1 MGFRIRKSIKVAPG
15 VRLNFGKK
23 GISTSIGK
31 RGAGITIG
39 PTGTTAHVGIPGTG
53 ISYVKKVGTTKKS
66 VEEKSQSTG
75 ENKKPKRNYS
85 CLGSF
90 LAFSGIVIVM
100 AIHSTCEWTALT
112 LSILVICVLYISFA
126 IITYLGNI
134 LKKNITTDTNHPKDV
149 PQTKEP
155 TTTPI
160 NPKDVSQTKESTI
173 TPINPKD
180 VSQTMESNATPINP
194 KEPFTRYK
202 YPSLNLL
209 KKYEENYTC
218 INEEEQRTN
227 KNRIIEVL
235 GNLGIQIKTI
245 HASVGPAITLYEMQL
260 ADGMLLSK
268 VKEFEDD
275 IALSLSAFGT
285 RVIAPLPGKETFGIE
300 IPNSYPDVVSIESV
314 LNSSQFKDTRME
326 LPLAIGKNIDR
337 EVFMIDLSMA
347 SHLLIAGSTV
357 QNDSLGLDAIIF
369 SLLYKKHPNELK
381 LVLIDLGKVELN
393 AYSRIANKFMAAI
406 PDDETIVTNTKKAM
420 LTLNSICQVVNDRN
434 KLFEK
439 AGACNIKEYNQMYIN
454 RRLRLVDGHEYL
466 PYIVVVINEFSD
478 LIMTY
483 GKEAEDLIVN
493 IAKKAS
499 AVGIHMVI
507 TTHHPTKSI
516 VTDAIKDNIPGRIA
530 FRMNLGSDSQIILGH
545 PDANRLVGQGDMFC
559 IKNKELVRVQC
570 AFVDTAEIERVTE
583 YISLQPGPIEP
594 WELPEPPIEKDDRL
608 SNATMDENSF
618 DPFFEKAAYAIVISQ
633 NGSTALIQRRFA
645 IGYNR
650 ASRLMDQLEATGI
663 VGEAQGSKPRE
674 VLVQNMG
681 ELRLKLA
688 KLGRLSY
695 TSIDNNGSDPF
706 FEEAAY
712 AIVIS
717 QNGSTT
723 LLQRRF
729 AISYKRAFRLME
741 QLETAGIVGEA
752 QGSKPREVYV
762 QSIGDLR
769 LRLAKFVK
777 HSHSTIRQTTPA
789 NGLLSDK
796 ERTSG
801 SQRIEADLQK
811 NGFGNKSHGKE
822 ALPAS
827 NPLDA
832 LESLIGLASVKEEVV
847 SLVNF
852 IKLNKKRAEQGLP
865 VTQIAYHCVFTGNP
879 GTGKTT
885 VARLLA
891 GIFKELGVL
900 QKGQLIETDRSGLV
914 AEYIGQTA
922 VKTNKIID
930 SALDGVLFIDE
941 AYTLAQGGSQD
952 YGHEAIATLLKRM
965 EDDRDRLIVILAGY
979 GSEMKTFIES
989 NPGLRSRFN
998 RYINFPDYTPNE
1010 LLEIFQS
1017 YLDKQQYV
1025 LSESAL
1031 TQTANFLTKEVG
1043 KSKNDFGNAR
1053 FVRNLFEKAIT
1064 QQANR
1069 LANIESCDKDML
1081 KRIEEEDII
1090 KSIQRI

>member
-134 LKKNITTDTNHPKDV
+134 LKKNITTDTNHTKDV

-180 VSQTMESNATPINP
+180 VSQTMESTATPINP

-202 YPSLNLL
+202 YPTINLL
-209 KKYEENYTC
+209 KKYEDNGSH
-218 INEEEQRTN
+218 IDEEKKAN
-227 KNRIIEVL
+227 MNRIIKIL
-235 GNLGIQIKTI
+235 GNFGIQIKTI
-245 HASVGPAITLYEMQL
+245 RVSVGPAITLYEMQL
-260 ADGMLLSK
+260 TDSMLLSK

-275 IALSLSAFGT
+275 IAISLSAFGT
-285 RVIAPLPGKETFGIE
+285 RVITPIPGKETFGIE
-300 IPNSYPDVVSIESV
+300 IPNSHPDVVGIESV
-314 LNSSQFKDTRME
+314 LNSPQFKETQME
-326 LPLAIGKNIDR
+326 LPLALGETFGR
-337 EVFMIDLSMA
+337 EVFMVDLSKA
-347 SHLLIAGSTV
+347 PHLLIAGSV
-357 QNDSLGLDAIIF
+357 GQNGSLGLDVIIF

-381 LVLIDLGKVELN
+381 FVLIDLNKVELN
-393 AYSRIANKFMAAI
+393 LYSRIANKFMAAV
-406 PDDETIVTNTKKAM
+406 PDEEPIVTNVKKAM
-420 LTLNSICQVVNDRN
+420 LTLNSLSQVMNDRY
-434 KLFEK
+434 KLFVK
-439 AGACNIKEYNQMYIN
+439 AGVCNIKEYNKMYVN
-454 RRLRLVDGHEYL
+454 HKLRLVDGHEFL
-466 PYIVVVINEFSD
+466 PYIVVIINEFSD
-478 LIMTY
+478 LIFTY
-483 GKEAEDLIVN
+483 GKEAEDLIAS

-507 TTHHPTKSI
+507 TTHHPTESI

-530 FRMNLGSDSQIILGH
+530 YRMNLESDSQIILGH

-559 IKNKELVRVQC
+559 VKNNELVRVQC
-570 AFVDTAEIERVTE
+570 AFVDSAEIERVNE

-594 WELPEPPIEKDDRL
+594 LELPEPPIEKDDRL
-608 SNATMDENSF
+608 SNATMDENCF

-663 VGEAQGSKPRE
+663 VGDAQGSKPRE

-762 QSIGDLR
+762 QSIGELR

-801 SQRIEADLQK
+801 S
-811 NGFGNKSHGKE
+811 
-822 ALPAS
+822 
-827 NPLDA
+827 
-832 LESLIGLASVKEEVV
+832 
-847 SLVNF
+847 
-852 IKLNKKRAEQGLP
+852 
-865 VTQIAYHCVFTGNP
+865 
-879 GTGKTT
+879 
-885 VARLLA
+885 
-891 GIFKELGVL
+891 
-900 QKGQLIETDRSGLV
+900 
-914 AEYIGQTA
+914 
-922 VKTNKIID
+922 
-930 SALDGVLFIDE
+930 
-941 AYTLAQGGSQD
+941 
-952 YGHEAIATLLKRM
+952 
-965 EDDRDRLIVILAGY
+965 
-979 GSEMKTFIES
+979 
-989 NPGLRSRFN
+989 
-998 RYINFPDYTPNE
+998 
-1010 LLEIFQS
+1010 
-1017 YLDKQQYV
+1017 
-1025 LSESAL
+1025 
-1031 TQTANFLTKEVG
+1031 
-1043 KSKNDFGNAR
+1043 
-1053 FVRNLFEKAIT
+1053 
-1064 QQANR
+1064 
-1069 LANIESCDKDML
+1069 
-1081 KRIEEEDII
+1081 
-1090 KSIQRI
+1090 

>member
-1 MGFRIRKSIKVAPG
+1 MGLRIRKSIKIAPG

-66 VEEKSQSTG
+66 AKEKLQSTG
-75 ENKKPKRNYS
+75 ENEKPKRNYS
-85 CLGSF
+85 CLGIF
-90 LAFSGIVIVM
+90 LAISGIVIVM
-100 AIHSTCEWTALT
+100 AILSTCELSALT
-112 LSILVICVLYISFA
+112 LSILVICVLYILFA
-126 IITYLGNI
+126 SITYFSNT
-134 LKKNITTDTNHPKDV
+134 LKKNISTDTNH
-149 PQTKEP
+149 TKNVSQPMEF
-155 TTTPI
+155 TTPPI
-160 NPKDVSQTKESTI
+160 NPKDVSQKMESTI
-173 TPINPKD
+173 
-180 VSQTMESNATPINP
+180 TPINP

-202 YPSLNLL
+202 YPSFDLL
-209 KKYEENYTC
+209 KEYEVNINH
-218 INEEEQRTN
+218 INEEEQRTS

-235 GNLGIQIKTI
+235 GNFGIQIKTI
-245 HASVGPAITLYEMQL
+245 HASVGPAITLYEIQL

-300 IPNSYPDVVSIESV
+300 IPNSYPDVVSIKSV

-326 LPLAIGKNIDR
+326 LPLAIGKNIDG

-347 SHLLIAGSTV
+347 PHLLIAGSTV

-393 AYSRIANKFMAAI
+393 VYSRIANKFMAAI
-406 PDDETIVTNTKKAM
+406 SDDEAIVTNTKKAM

-439 AGACNIKEYNQMYIN
+439 AGAYNIKEYNQMYIN

-493 IAKKAS
+493 IAKKACT
-499 AVGIHMVI
+499 VGIHMVI
-507 TTHHPTKSI
+507 TTRRPSKSI

-559 IKNKELVRVQC
+559 INNNELVRVQC
-570 AFVDTAEIERVTE
+570 AFVNTAEIEIVNE
-583 YISLQPGPIEP
+583 YISQQPGPIEP
-594 WELPEPPIEKDDRL
+594 WELPEPSIERGDSL
-608 SNATMDENSF
+608 SNATMDENSL
-618 DPFFEKAAYAIVISQ
+618 DPLFEEAAYFIVNSQ
-633 NGSTALIQRRFA
+633 QGSTCMIQRRFC

-650 ASRLMDQLEATGI
+650 AGRLMDQLEKEGI
-663 VGEAQGSKPRE
+663 VGAAQGIKPRE
-674 VLVQNMG
+674 VHVKSID
-681 ELRLKLA
+681 ELNLKLA
-688 KLGRLSY
+688 KL
-695 TSIDNNGSDPF
+695 
-706 FEEAAY
+706 
-712 AIVIS
+712 
-717 QNGSTT
+717 
-723 LLQRRF
+723 
-729 AISYKRAFRLME
+729 
-741 QLETAGIVGEA
+741 
-752 QGSKPREVYV
+752 
-762 QSIGDLR
+762 
-769 LRLAKFVK
+769 AKYP
-777 HSHSTIRQTTPA
+777 HSTIHQTAPI
-789 NGLLSDK
+789 NELLSAQT
-796 ERTSG
+796 RTSEN
-801 SQRIEADLQK
+801 QIIEEDLQK
-811 NGFGNKSHGKE
+811 KGFCEKSQGKE
-822 ALPAS
+822 AVEVLNS
-827 NPLDA
+827 MDA
-832 LESLIGLASVKEEVV
+832 LNSLIGLASVKEEL
-847 SLVNF
+847 SSMVNF
-852 IKLNKKRAEQGLP
+852 IKLNRKRTEQGLP

-900 QKGQLIETDRSGLV
+900 KKGQLVETDRSGLV

-930 SALDGVLFIDE
+930 TALDGVLFIDE

-965 EDDRDRLIVILAGY
+965 EDNRDRLIVVLAGY

-1043 KSKNDFGNAR
+1043 KGKNDFGNAR

>member
-1 MGFRIRKSIKVAPG
+1 MGLRIRKSIKIAPG

-66 VEEKSQSTG
+66 AKEKLQSTG
-75 ENKKPKRNYS
+75 ENEKPKRNYS

-90 LAFSGIVIVM
+90 LAISGIVIVM
-100 AIHSTCEWTALT
+100 AILSTCELSALT
-112 LSILVICVLYISFA
+112 LSILVICVLYILFA
-126 IITYLGNI
+126 SITYFSNT
-134 LKKNITTDTNHPKDV
+134 LKKNISTDTNH
-149 PQTKEP
+149 TKNVSQPMEF
-155 TTTPI
+155 TTPPI
-160 NPKDVSQTKESTI
+160 NPKDVSQKMESTI
-173 TPINPKD
+173 
-180 VSQTMESNATPINP
+180 TPINP

-202 YPSLNLL
+202 YPSFDLL
-209 KKYEENYTC
+209 KEYEVNINH
-218 INEEEQRTN
+218 INEEEQRTS

-235 GNLGIQIKTI
+235 GNFGIQIKTI
-245 HASVGPAITLYEMQL
+245 HASVGPAITLYEIQL

-300 IPNSYPDVVSIESV
+300 IPNSYPDVVSIKSV

-326 LPLAIGKNIDR
+326 LPLAIGKNIDG

-347 SHLLIAGSTV
+347 PHLLIAGSTV

-393 AYSRIANKFMAAI
+393 VYSRIANKFMAAI
-406 PDDETIVTNTKKAM
+406 SDDEAIVTNTKKAM

-439 AGACNIKEYNQMYIN
+439 AGAYNIKEYNQMYIN

-493 IAKKAS
+493 IAKKACT
-499 AVGIHMVI
+499 VGIHMVI
-507 TTHHPTKSI
+507 TTRRPSKSI

-559 IKNKELVRVQC
+559 INNNELVRVQC
-570 AFVDTAEIERVTE
+570 AFVNTAEIEIVNE
-583 YISLQPGPIEP
+583 YISQQPGPIEP
-594 WELPEPPIEKDDRL
+594 WELPEPSIERGDSL
-608 SNATMDENSF
+608 SNATMDENSL
-618 DPFFEKAAYAIVISQ
+618 DPLFEEAAYFIVNSQ
-633 NGSTALIQRRFA
+633 QGSTCMIQRRFC

-650 ASRLMDQLEATGI
+650 AGRLMDQLEKEGI
-663 VGEAQGSKPRE
+663 VGAAQGIKPRE
-674 VLVQNMG
+674 VHVKSID
-681 ELRLKLA
+681 ELNLKLA
-688 KLGRLSY
+688 KL
-695 TSIDNNGSDPF
+695 
-706 FEEAAY
+706 
-712 AIVIS
+712 
-717 QNGSTT
+717 
-723 LLQRRF
+723 
-729 AISYKRAFRLME
+729 
-741 QLETAGIVGEA
+741 
-752 QGSKPREVYV
+752 
-762 QSIGDLR
+762 
-769 LRLAKFVK
+769 AKYP
-777 HSHSTIRQTTPA
+777 HSTIHQTAPI
-789 NGLLSDK
+789 NELLSAQT
-796 ERTSG
+796 RTSEN
-801 SQRIEADLQK
+801 QIIEEDLQK
-811 NGFGNKSHGKE
+811 KGFCEKSQGKE
-822 ALPAS
+822 AVEVLNS
-827 NPLDA
+827 MDA
-832 LESLIGLASVKEEVV
+832 LNSLIGLASVKEEL
-847 SLVNF
+847 SSMVNF
-852 IKLNKKRAEQGLP
+852 IKLNRKRTEQGLP

-900 QKGQLIETDRSGLV
+900 KKGQLVETDRSGLV

-930 SALDGVLFIDE
+930 TALDGVLFIDE

-952 YGHEAIATLLKRM
+952 YRHEAIATLLKRM
-965 EDDRDRLIVILAGY
+965 EDNRDRLIVVLAGY

-1043 KSKNDFGNAR
+1043 KGKNDFGNAR

>member
-1 MGFRIRKSIKVAPG
+1 MGLRIRKSIKIAPG

-66 VEEKSQSTG
+66 AMEKLQSTG
-75 ENKKPKRNYS
+75 ENEKPKRNYS

-90 LAFSGIVIVM
+90 LAISGIVIVM
-100 AIHSTCEWTALT
+100 AIHSTCEWSALT
-112 LSILVICVLYISFA
+112 LSILIICMLYIFFA
-126 IITYLGNI
+126 IITYFCNI
-134 LKKNITTDTNHPKDV
+134 LKKNITTDTNHTKNV
-149 PQTKEP
+149 SQTMEF
-155 TTTPI
+155 TTSPI
-160 NPKDVSQTKESTI
+160 NPKDVSQKMESTI
-173 TPINPKD
+173 
-180 VSQTMESNATPINP
+180 TPINP

-202 YPSLNLL
+202 YPSFDLL
-209 KKYEENYTC
+209 KEYEVNINH
-218 INEEEQRTN
+218 INEEEQRTS

-235 GNLGIQIKTI
+235 GNFGIQIKTI
-245 HASVGPAITLYEMQL
+245 HASVGPAITLYEIQL

-300 IPNSYPDVVSIESV
+300 IPNSYPDVVSIKSV

-326 LPLAIGKNIDR
+326 LPLAIGKNIDG
-337 EVFMIDLSMA
+337 EVFMLDLSMA
-347 SHLLIAGSTV
+347 PHLLIAGSTV

-393 AYSRIANKFMAAI
+393 VYSRIANKFMAAI
-406 PDDETIVTNTKKAM
+406 SDDEAIVTNTKKAM

-439 AGACNIKEYNQMYIN
+439 AGAYNIKEYNQMYIN

-493 IAKKAS
+493 IAKKACT
-499 AVGIHMVI
+499 VGIHMVI
-507 TTHHPTKSI
+507 TTRRPSKSI

-559 IKNKELVRVQC
+559 INNNELVRVQC
-570 AFVDTAEIERVTE
+570 AFVNTAEIEIVNE
-583 YISLQPGPIEP
+583 YISQQPGPIEP
-594 WELPEPPIEKDDRL
+594 WELPEPSIERGDSL
-608 SNATMDENSF
+608 SNATMDENSL
-618 DPFFEKAAYAIVISQ
+618 DPLFEEAAYFIVNSQ
-633 NGSTALIQRRFA
+633 QGSTCMIQRRFC

-650 ASRLMDQLEATGI
+650 AGRLMDQLEKEGI
-663 VGEAQGSKPRE
+663 VGAAQGIKPRE
-674 VLVQNMG
+674 VHVKSID
-681 ELRLKLA
+681 ELNLKLA
-688 KLGRLSY
+688 KL
-695 TSIDNNGSDPF
+695 
-706 FEEAAY
+706 
-712 AIVIS
+712 
-717 QNGSTT
+717 
-723 LLQRRF
+723 
-729 AISYKRAFRLME
+729 
-741 QLETAGIVGEA
+741 
-752 QGSKPREVYV
+752 
-762 QSIGDLR
+762 
-769 LRLAKFVK
+769 AKYP
-777 HSHSTIRQTTPA
+777 HSTIHQTAPI
-789 NGLLSDK
+789 NELLSAQT
-796 ERTSG
+796 RTSEN
-801 SQRIEADLQK
+801 QIIEEDLQK
-811 NGFGNKSHGKE
+811 KGFCEKSQGKE
-822 ALPAS
+822 AVEVLNS
-827 NPLDA
+827 MDA
-832 LESLIGLASVKEEVV
+832 LNSLIGLASVKEEL
-847 SLVNF
+847 SSMVNF
-852 IKLNKKRAEQGLP
+852 IKLNRKRTEQGLP

-900 QKGQLIETDRSGLV
+900 KKGQLVETDRSGLV

-930 SALDGVLFIDE
+930 TALDGVLFIDE

-965 EDDRDRLIVILAGY
+965 EDNRDRLIVVLAGY

-1043 KSKNDFGNAR
+1043 KGKNDFGNAR

>member
-1 MGFRIRKSIKVAPG
+1 MGLRIRKSIKIAPG

-66 VEEKSQSTG
+66 AKEKLQSTG
-75 ENKKPKRNYS
+75 ENEKPKRNYS

-90 LAFSGIVIVM
+90 LAISGIVIVM
-100 AIHSTCEWTALT
+100 AILSTCEWSALT
-112 LSILVICVLYISFA
+112 LSILVICVLYILFA
-126 IITYLGNI
+126 SITYISNT
-134 LKKNITTDTNHPKDV
+134 LKKNISTDTNH
-149 PQTKEP
+149 TKNVSQPMEF
-155 TTTPI
+155 TTPPI
-160 NPKDVSQTKESTI
+160 NPKDVSQKMESTI
-173 TPINPKD
+173 
-180 VSQTMESNATPINP
+180 TPINP

-202 YPSLNLL
+202 YPSFDLL
-209 KKYEENYTC
+209 KEYEVNINH
-218 INEEEQRTN
+218 INEEEQRTS

-235 GNLGIQIKTI
+235 GNFGIQIKTI
-245 HASVGPAITLYEMQL
+245 HASVGPAITLYEIQL
-260 ADGMLLSK
+260 ADGMLLSR

-326 LPLAIGKNIDR
+326 LPLAIGKNIDG

-347 SHLLIAGSTV
+347 PHLLIAGSTV

-393 AYSRIANKFMAAI
+393 VYSRIANKFMAAI
-406 PDDETIVTNTKKAM
+406 PDDEAIVTNTKKAM

-434 KLFEK
+434 KLFEI
-439 AGACNIKEYNQMYIN
+439 AGAYNIKEYNQMYIN

-493 IAKKAS
+493 IAKKACT
-499 AVGIHMVI
+499 VGIHMVI
-507 TTHHPTKSI
+507 TTRRPSKSI

-559 IKNKELVRVQC
+559 INNNELVRVQC
-570 AFVDTAEIERVTE
+570 AFVNTAEIEIVNE
-583 YISLQPGPIEP
+583 YISQQPGPIEP
-594 WELPEPPIEKDDRL
+594 WELPEPSIERGDSL
-608 SNATMDENSF
+608 SNATMDENSL
-618 DPFFEKAAYAIVISQ
+618 DPLFEEAAYFIVNSQ
-633 NGSTALIQRRFA
+633 QGSTCMIQRRFC

-650 ASRLMDQLEATGI
+650 AGRLMDQLEKEGI
-663 VGEAQGSKPRE
+663 VGAAQGIKPRE
-674 VLVQNMG
+674 VHVKSID
-681 ELRLKLA
+681 ELNLKLA
-688 KLGRLSY
+688 KL
-695 TSIDNNGSDPF
+695 
-706 FEEAAY
+706 
-712 AIVIS
+712 
-717 QNGSTT
+717 
-723 LLQRRF
+723 
-729 AISYKRAFRLME
+729 
-741 QLETAGIVGEA
+741 
-752 QGSKPREVYV
+752 
-762 QSIGDLR
+762 
-769 LRLAKFVK
+769 AKYP
-777 HSHSTIRQTTPA
+777 HSTIHQTAPI
-789 NGLLSDK
+789 NELLSAQT
-796 ERTSG
+796 RTSEN
-801 SQRIEADLQK
+801 QIIEEDLQK
-811 NGFGNKSHGKE
+811 KGFCEKSQGKE
-822 ALPAS
+822 AVEVLNS
-827 NPLDA
+827 MDA
-832 LESLIGLASVKEEVV
+832 LNSLIGLASVKEEL
-847 SLVNF
+847 SSMVNF
-852 IKLNKKRAEQGLP
+852 IKLNRKRTEQGLP

-900 QKGQLIETDRSGLV
+900 KKGQLVETDRSGLV

-930 SALDGVLFIDE
+930 TALDGVLFIDE

-965 EDDRDRLIVILAGY
+965 EDNRDRLIVVLAGY

-998 RYINFPDYTPNE
+998 RYINFPDYTPKE

-1043 KSKNDFGNAR
+1043 KGKNDFGNAR

>member
-1 MGFRIRKSIKVAPG
+1 MGLRIRKSIKIAPG

-66 VEEKSQSTG
+66 AMEKLQSTG
-75 ENKKPKRNYS
+75 ENEKPKRNYS

-90 LAFSGIVIVM
+90 LAISGIVIVM
-100 AIHSTCEWTALT
+100 AIHSTCEWSALT
-112 LSILVICVLYISFA
+112 LSILIICMLYIFFA
-126 IITYLGNI
+126 IITYFCNI
-134 LKKNITTDTNHPKDV
+134 LKKNITTDTNHTKNV
-149 PQTKEP
+149 SQTMEF
-155 TTTPI
+155 TTSPI
-160 NPKDVSQTKESTI
+160 NPKDVSQKMESTI
-173 TPINPKD
+173 
-180 VSQTMESNATPINP
+180 TPINP

-202 YPSLNLL
+202 YPSFDLL
-209 KKYEENYTC
+209 KEYEVNINH
-218 INEEEQRTN
+218 INEEEQRTS

-235 GNLGIQIKTI
+235 GNFGIQIKTI
-245 HASVGPAITLYEMQL
+245 HASVGPAITLYEIQL

-300 IPNSYPDVVSIESV
+300 IPNSYPDVVSIKSV

-326 LPLAIGKNIDR
+326 LPLAIGKNIDG

-347 SHLLIAGSTV
+347 PHLLIAGSTV

-393 AYSRIANKFMAAI
+393 VYSRIANKFMAAI
-406 PDDETIVTNTKKAM
+406 SDDEAIVTNTKKAM

-439 AGACNIKEYNQMYIN
+439 AGAYNIKEYNQMYIN

-493 IAKKAS
+493 IAKKACT
-499 AVGIHMVI
+499 VGIHMVI
-507 TTHHPTKSI
+507 TTRRPSKSI

-559 IKNKELVRVQC
+559 INNNELVRVQC
-570 AFVDTAEIERVTE
+570 AFVNTAEIEIVNE
-583 YISLQPGPIEP
+583 YISQQPGPIEP
-594 WELPEPPIEKDDRL
+594 WELPEPSIERGDSL
-608 SNATMDENSF
+608 SNATMDENSL
-618 DPFFEKAAYAIVISQ
+618 DPLFEEAAYFIVNSQ
-633 NGSTALIQRRFA
+633 QGSTCMIQRRFC

-650 ASRLMDQLEATGI
+650 VGRLMDQLEKEGI
-663 VGEAQGSKPRE
+663 VGAAQGIKPRE
-674 VLVQNMG
+674 VHVKSID
-681 ELRLKLA
+681 ELNLKLA
-688 KLGRLSY
+688 KL
-695 TSIDNNGSDPF
+695 
-706 FEEAAY
+706 
-712 AIVIS
+712 
-717 QNGSTT
+717 
-723 LLQRRF
+723 
-729 AISYKRAFRLME
+729 
-741 QLETAGIVGEA
+741 
-752 QGSKPREVYV
+752 
-762 QSIGDLR
+762 
-769 LRLAKFVK
+769 AKYP
-777 HSHSTIRQTTPA
+777 HSTIHQTAPI
-789 NGLLSDK
+789 NELLSAQT
-796 ERTSG
+796 RTSEN
-801 SQRIEADLQK
+801 QIIEEDLQK
-811 NGFGNKSHGKE
+811 KGFCEKSQGKE
-822 ALPAS
+822 AVEVLNS
-827 NPLDA
+827 MDA
-832 LESLIGLASVKEEVV
+832 LNSLIGLASVKEEL
-847 SLVNF
+847 SSMVNF
-852 IKLNKKRAEQGLP
+852 IKLNRKRTEQGLP

-900 QKGQLIETDRSGLV
+900 KKGQLVETDRSGLV

-930 SALDGVLFIDE
+930 TALDGVLFIDE

-965 EDDRDRLIVILAGY
+965 EDNRDRLIVVLAGY
-979 GSEMKTFIES
+979 GSEMKTFIDS

-1043 KSKNDFGNAR
+1043 KGKNDFGNAR

>member
-1 MGFRIRKSIKVAPG
+1 M
-15 VRLNFGKK
+15 NFGKK

-66 VEEKSQSTG
+66 AMEKLQSTG
-75 ENKKPKRNYS
+75 ENEKPKRNYS

-90 LAFSGIVIVM
+90 LAISGIVIVM
-100 AIHSTCEWTALT
+100 AIHSTCEWSALT
-112 LSILVICVLYISFA
+112 LSILIICMLYIFFA
-126 IITYLGNI
+126 IITYFCNI
-134 LKKNITTDTNHPKDV
+134 LKKNITTDTNH
-149 PQTKEP
+149 TK
-155 TTTPI
+155 
-160 NPKDVSQTKESTI
+160 N
-173 TPINPKD
+173 
-180 VSQTMESNATPINP
+180 VSQTMESTITPINP

-202 YPSLNLL
+202 YPSFNLL
-209 KKYEENYTC
+209 KEYEVNINH
-218 INEEEQRTN
+218 INEEEQRTH
-227 KNRIIEVL
+227 KLHIIKVL
-235 GNLGIQIKTI
+235 GNFGIQIKTI
-245 HASVGPAITLYEMQL
+245 HASVGPAITLYEIQL

-275 IALSLSAFGT
+275 IAISLSAFGT

-326 LPLAIGKNIDR
+326 LPLAIGKNIDG
-337 EVFMIDLSMA
+337 EVFMIDLSQA
-347 SHLLIAGSTV
+347 PHLLITGSTL
-357 QNDSLGLDAIIF
+357 QNDSLGLDTIIF

-393 AYSRIANKFMAAI
+393 VYSRIANKFMAAI
-406 PDDETIVTNTKKAM
+406 PDDEAIVTNTKKAM
-420 LTLNSICQVVNDRN
+420 LTLNSICQVVKDRN

-439 AGACNIKEYNQMYIN
+439 AGAYNIKEYNQMYIN

-483 GKEAEDLIVN
+483 GKEAEDLIVD
-493 IAKKAS
+493 IAKKACT
-499 AVGIHMVI
+499 VGIHMVI
-507 TTHHPTKSI
+507 TTRRPSKSI

-559 IKNKELVRVQC
+559 INNNELVRVQC
-570 AFVDTAEIERVTE
+570 AFVNTAEIEIVNE
-583 YISLQPGPIEP
+583 YISQQPGPIEP
-594 WELPEPPIEKDDRL
+594 WELPEPSTEKDDRL
-608 SNATMDENSF
+608 SNATMDENCL
-618 DPFFEKAAYAIVISQ
+618 DP
-633 NGSTALIQRRFA
+633 L
-645 IGYNR
+645 
-650 ASRLMDQLEATGI
+650 
-663 VGEAQGSKPRE
+663 
-674 VLVQNMG
+674 
-681 ELRLKLA
+681 
-688 KLGRLSY
+688 
-695 TSIDNNGSDPF
+695 

-712 AIVIS
+712 AIVNS
-717 QNGSTT
+717 QQGSTSII
-723 LLQRRF
+723 QRRF
-729 AISYKRAFRLME
+729 SIGYNRAGRLMDK
-741 QLETAGIVGEA
+741 LEAAGIVGEA

-762 QSIGDLR
+762 QSMGELR

-777 HSHSTIRQTTPA
+777 HSHSTIRQTTHA

-796 ERTSG
+796 ERTSE
-801 SQRIEADLQK
+801 SQRIEANLQK
-811 NGFGNKSHGKE
+811 NDFGNKSHGKE

-832 LESLIGLASVKEEVV
+832 LASLIGLASVKEEL
-847 SLVNF
+847 SSMVNF
-852 IKLNKKRAEQGLP
+852 IKLNKKRTEQGLP

-891 GIFKELGVL
+891 GVFKDLGVL
-900 QKGQLIETDRSGLV
+900 KKGQLIETDRSGLV

-965 EDDRDRLIVILAGY
+965 EDNRDRLIVILAGY
-979 GSEMKTFIES
+979 GPEMKTFIES

-1010 LLEIFQS
+1010 LLEIFLK
-1017 YLDKQQYV
+1017 YLSKQQYV

-1043 KSKNDFGNAR
+1043 KGKNDFGNAR

-1090 KSIQRI
+1090 KSIKRI

>member
-1 MGFRIRKSIKVAPG
+1 MGLRIRKSIKIAPG

-66 VEEKSQSTG
+66 AKEKLQSTG
-75 ENKKPKRNYS
+75 ENEKPKRNYS

-90 LAFSGIVIVM
+90 LAISGIVIVM
-100 AIHSTCEWTALT
+100 AILSTCELSALT
-112 LSILVICVLYISFA
+112 LSILVICVLYILFA
-126 IITYLGNI
+126 SITYFSNT
-134 LKKNITTDTNHPKDV
+134 LKKNISTDTNH
-149 PQTKEP
+149 TKNVSQPMEF
-155 TTTPI
+155 TTPPI
-160 NPKDVSQTKESTI
+160 NPKDVSQKMESTI
-173 TPINPKD
+173 
-180 VSQTMESNATPINP
+180 TPINP

-202 YPSLNLL
+202 YPSFDLL
-209 KKYEENYTC
+209 KEYEVNINH
-218 INEEEQRTN
+218 INEEEQRTS

-235 GNLGIQIKTI
+235 GNFGIQIKTI
-245 HASVGPAITLYEMQL
+245 HASVGPAITLYEIQL

-300 IPNSYPDVVSIESV
+300 IPNSYPDVVSIKSV

-326 LPLAIGKNIDR
+326 LPLTIGKNIDG

-347 SHLLIAGSTV
+347 PHLLIAGSTV

-393 AYSRIANKFMAAI
+393 VYSRIANKFMAAI
-406 PDDETIVTNTKKAM
+406 SDDEAIVTNTKKAM

-439 AGACNIKEYNQMYIN
+439 AGAYNIKEYNQMYIN

-493 IAKKAS
+493 IAKKACT
-499 AVGIHMVI
+499 VGIHMVI
-507 TTHHPTKSI
+507 TTRRPSKSI

-559 IKNKELVRVQC
+559 INNNELVRVQC
-570 AFVDTAEIERVTE
+570 AFVNTAEIEIVNE
-583 YISLQPGPIEP
+583 YISQQPGPIEP
-594 WELPEPPIEKDDRL
+594 WELPEPSIERGDSL
-608 SNATMDENSF
+608 SNATMDENSL
-618 DPFFEKAAYAIVISQ
+618 DPLFEEAAYFIVNSQ
-633 NGSTALIQRRFA
+633 QGSTCMIQRRFC

-650 ASRLMDQLEATGI
+650 AGRLMDQLEKEGI
-663 VGEAQGSKPRE
+663 VGAAQGIKPRE
-674 VLVQNMG
+674 VHIKSID
-681 ELRLKLA
+681 ELNLKLA
-688 KLGRLSY
+688 K
-695 TSIDNNGSDPF
+695 
-706 FEEAAY
+706 
-712 AIVIS
+712 
-717 QNGSTT
+717 
-723 LLQRRF
+723 F
-729 AISYKRAFRLME
+729 AKY
-741 QLETAGIVGEA
+741 
-752 QGSKPREVYV
+752 P
-762 QSIGDLR
+762 
-769 LRLAKFVK
+769 
-777 HSHSTIRQTTPA
+777 HSTIHQTAPI
-789 NGLLSDK
+789 NELLSAQT
-796 ERTSG
+796 RTSEN
-801 SQRIEADLQK
+801 QIIEEDLQK
-811 NGFGNKSHGKE
+811 KGFCEKSQGKE
-822 ALPAS
+822 AVEVLNS
-827 NPLDA
+827 MDA
-832 LESLIGLASVKEEVV
+832 LNSLIGLASVKEEL
-847 SLVNF
+847 SSMVNF
-852 IKLNKKRAEQGLP
+852 IKLNRKRTEQGLP

-900 QKGQLIETDRSGLV
+900 KKGQLVETDRSGLV

-930 SALDGVLFIDE
+930 TALDGVLFIDE

-965 EDDRDRLIVILAGY
+965 EDNRDRLIVVLAGY

-1043 KSKNDFGNAR
+1043 KGKNDFGNAR

>member
-1 MGFRIRKSIKVAPG
+1 MGLRIRKSIKIAPG

-66 VEEKSQSTG
+66 AMEKLQSTG
-75 ENKKPKRNYS
+75 ENEKPKRNYS

-90 LAFSGIVIVM
+90 LAISGIVIVM
-100 AIHSTCEWTALT
+100 AIHSTCEWSALT
-112 LSILVICVLYISFA
+112 LSILIICMLYIFFA
-126 IITYLGNI
+126 IITYFCNI
-134 LKKNITTDTNHPKDV
+134 LKKNITTDTNHTKNV
-149 PQTKEP
+149 SQTMEF
-155 TTTPI
+155 TTPPI
-160 NPKDVSQTKESTI
+160 NPKDVSQKMESTI
-173 TPINPKD
+173 
-180 VSQTMESNATPINP
+180 TPINP

-202 YPSLNLL
+202 YPSFDLL
-209 KKYEENYTC
+209 KEYEVN
-218 INEEEQRTN
+218 INHVNEEEQRTS

-235 GNLGIQIKTI
+235 GNFGIQIKTI
-245 HASVGPAITLYEMQL
+245 HASVGPAITLYEIQL

-314 LNSSQFKDTRME
+314 LDSSQFKDTRME
-326 LPLAIGKNIDR
+326 LPLAIGKNIDG

-347 SHLLIAGSTV
+347 PHLLIAGSTV

-393 AYSRIANKFMAAI
+393 VYSRIANKFMAAI
-406 PDDETIVTNTKKAM
+406 PDDEAIVTNTKKAM
-420 LTLNSICQVVNDRN
+420 LTLNSICQVVKDRN

-439 AGACNIKEYNQMYIN
+439 AGAYNIKEYNQMYIN

-493 IAKKAS
+493 IAKKACT
-499 AVGIHMVI
+499 VGIHMVI
-507 TTHHPTKSI
+507 TTRRPSKSI
-516 VTDAIKDNIPGRIA
+516 VTDAIKDYIPGRIA

-559 IKNKELVRVQC
+559 INNNELLRVQC
-570 AFVDTAEIERVTE
+570 AFVNTAEIEIVNE
-583 YISLQPGPIEP
+583 YISQQPGPIEP
-594 WELPEPPIEKDDRL
+594 WELPEPLIERGDSL
-608 SNATMDENSF
+608 SNATMDENSL
-618 DPFFEKAAYAIVISQ
+618 DPLFEEAAYFIVNSQ
-633 NGSTALIQRRFA
+633 QGSTCMIQRRFC

-650 ASRLMDQLEATGI
+650 AGRLMDQLEKEGI
-663 VGEAQGSKPRE
+663 VGAAQGIKPRE
-674 VLVQNMG
+674 VHVKSID
-681 ELRLKLA
+681 ELNLKLA
-688 KLGRLSY
+688 KL
-695 TSIDNNGSDPF
+695 
-706 FEEAAY
+706 
-712 AIVIS
+712 
-717 QNGSTT
+717 
-723 LLQRRF
+723 
-729 AISYKRAFRLME
+729 
-741 QLETAGIVGEA
+741 
-752 QGSKPREVYV
+752 
-762 QSIGDLR
+762 
-769 LRLAKFVK
+769 AKYP
-777 HSHSTIRQTTPA
+777 HSTIHQTAPI
-789 NGLLSDK
+789 NELLSAQT
-796 ERTSG
+796 RTSEN
-801 SQRIEADLQK
+801 QIIEEDLQK
-811 NGFGNKSHGKE
+811 KGFCEKSQGKE
-822 ALPAS
+822 AVEVLNS
-827 NPLDA
+827 MDA
-832 LESLIGLASVKEEVV
+832 LNSLIGLVSVKEEL
-847 SLVNF
+847 SSMVNF
-852 IKLNKKRAEQGLP
+852 IKLNRKRTEQGLP

-900 QKGQLIETDRSGLV
+900 KKGQLVETDRSGLV

-930 SALDGVLFIDE
+930 TALDGVLFIDE

-965 EDDRDRLIVILAGY
+965 EDNRDRLIVVLAGY

-1043 KSKNDFGNAR
+1043 KGKNDFGNAR

>member
-1 MGFRIRKSIKVAPG
+1 MGLRIRKSIKIAPG

-66 VEEKSQSTG
+66 AKEKLQSTG
-75 ENKKPKRNYS
+75 ENEKPKRNYS

-90 LAFSGIVIVM
+90 LAISGIVIVM
-100 AIHSTCEWTALT
+100 AILSTCELSALT
-112 LSILVICVLYISFA
+112 LSILVICVLYILFA
-126 IITYLGNI
+126 SITYFSNT
-134 LKKNITTDTNHPKDV
+134 LKKNISTDTNH
-149 PQTKEP
+149 TKNVSQPMEF
-155 TTTPI
+155 TTPPI
-160 NPKDVSQTKESTI
+160 NPKDVSQKVESTI
-173 TPINPKD
+173 
-180 VSQTMESNATPINP
+180 TPINP

-202 YPSLNLL
+202 YPSFDLL
-209 KKYEENYTC
+209 KEYEVNINH
-218 INEEEQRTN
+218 INEEEQRTS

-235 GNLGIQIKTI
+235 GNFGIQIKTI
-245 HASVGPAITLYEMQL
+245 HASVGPAITLYEIQL

-300 IPNSYPDVVSIESV
+300 IPNSYPDVVSIKSV

-326 LPLAIGKNIDR
+326 LPLAIGKNIDG

-347 SHLLIAGSTV
+347 PHLLIAGSTV

-393 AYSRIANKFMAAI
+393 VYSRIANKFMAAI
-406 PDDETIVTNTKKAM
+406 SDDEAIVTNTKKAM

-439 AGACNIKEYNQMYIN
+439 AGAYNIKEYNQMYIN

-493 IAKKAS
+493 IAKKACT
-499 AVGIHMVI
+499 VGIHMVI
-507 TTHHPTKSI
+507 TTRRPSKSI

-559 IKNKELVRVQC
+559 INNNELVRVQC
-570 AFVDTAEIERVTE
+570 AFVNTAEIEIVNE
-583 YISLQPGPIEP
+583 YISQQPGPIEP
-594 WELPEPPIEKDDRL
+594 WELPEPSIERGDSL
-608 SNATMDENSF
+608 SNATMDENSL
-618 DPFFEKAAYAIVISQ
+618 DPLFEEAAYFIVNSQ
-633 NGSTALIQRRFA
+633 QGSTCMIQRRFC

-650 ASRLMDQLEATGI
+650 AGRLMDQLEKEGI
-663 VGEAQGSKPRE
+663 VGAAQGIKPRE
-674 VLVQNMG
+674 VHVKSID
-681 ELRLKLA
+681 ELNLKLA
-688 KLGRLSY
+688 KL
-695 TSIDNNGSDPF
+695 
-706 FEEAAY
+706 
-712 AIVIS
+712 
-717 QNGSTT
+717 
-723 LLQRRF
+723 
-729 AISYKRAFRLME
+729 
-741 QLETAGIVGEA
+741 
-752 QGSKPREVYV
+752 
-762 QSIGDLR
+762 
-769 LRLAKFVK
+769 AKYP
-777 HSHSTIRQTTPA
+777 HSTIHQTAPI
-789 NGLLSDK
+789 NELLSAQT
-796 ERTSG
+796 RTSEN
-801 SQRIEADLQK
+801 QIIEEDLQK
-811 NGFGNKSHGKE
+811 KGFCEKSQGKE
-822 ALPAS
+822 AVEVLNS
-827 NPLDA
+827 MDA
-832 LESLIGLASVKEEVV
+832 LNSLIGLASVKEEL
-847 SLVNF
+847 SSMVNF
-852 IKLNKKRAEQGLP
+852 IKLNRKRTEQGLP

-900 QKGQLIETDRSGLV
+900 KKGQLVEIDRSGLV

-930 SALDGVLFIDE
+930 TALDGVLFIDE

-965 EDDRDRLIVILAGY
+965 EDNRDRLIVVLAGY

-1043 KSKNDFGNAR
+1043 KGKNDFGNAR

>member
-75 ENKKPKRNYS
+75 ENKKPKRNFS

-134 LKKNITTDTNHPKDV
+134 LKKNITTDTNHTKDV

-180 VSQTMESNATPINP
+180 VSQTMESTATPINP

-202 YPSLNLL
+202 YPTINLL
-209 KKYEENYTC
+209 KKYEDNGSH
-218 INEEEQRTN
+218 IDEEKKAN
-227 KNRIIEVL
+227 MNRIIKIL
-235 GNLGIQIKTI
+235 GNFGIQIKTI
-245 HASVGPAITLYEMQL
+245 RVSVGPAITLYEMQL
-260 ADGMLLSK
+260 TDSMLLSK

-275 IALSLSAFGT
+275 IAISLSAFGT
-285 RVIAPLPGKETFGIE
+285 RVITPIPGKETFGIE
-300 IPNSYPDVVSIESV
+300 IPNSHPDVVGIESV
-314 LNSSQFKDTRME
+314 LNSPQFKETQME
-326 LPLAIGKNIDR
+326 LPLALGETFGR
-337 EVFMIDLSMA
+337 EVFMVDLSKA
-347 SHLLIAGSTV
+347 PHLLIAGSV
-357 QNDSLGLDAIIF
+357 GQNGSLGLDVIIF

-381 LVLIDLGKVELN
+381 FVLIDLNKVELN
-393 AYSRIANKFMAAI
+393 LYSRIANKFMAAV
-406 PDDETIVTNTKKAM
+406 PDEEPIVTNVKKAM
-420 LTLNSICQVVNDRN
+420 LTLNSLSQVMNDRY
-434 KLFEK
+434 KLFVK
-439 AGACNIKEYNQMYIN
+439 AGVCNIKEYNKMYVN
-454 RRLRLVDGHEYL
+454 HKLRLVDGHEFL
-466 PYIVVVINEFSD
+466 PYIVVIINEFSD
-478 LIMTY
+478 LIFTY
-483 GKEAEDLIVN
+483 GKEAEDLIAS

-507 TTHHPTKSI
+507 TTHHPTESI

-530 FRMNLGSDSQIILGH
+530 YRMNLESDSQIILGH
-545 PDANRLVGQGDMFC
+545 QDANRLVGQGDMFC
-559 IKNKELVRVQC
+559 VKNNELVRVQC
-570 AFVDTAEIERVTE
+570 AFVDSAEIERVNE

-594 WELPEPPIEKDDRL
+594 LELPEPPIEKDDRL
-608 SNATMDENSF
+608 SNATMDENCF

-663 VGEAQGSKPRE
+663 VGDAQGSKPRE

-729 AISYKRAFRLME
+729 AISYKRALRLME

-762 QSIGDLR
+762 QSIGELR

-811 NGFGNKSHGKE
+811 IVFGNKSHRKE

-832 LESLIGLASVKEEVV
+832 LESLIGLTSVKEEVV

-900 QKGQLIETDRSGLV
+900 RNGQLIETDRSGLV

-979 GSEMKTFIES
+979 GSEMKTFVES

-998 RYINFPDYTPNE
+998 RYINFPDYTPKE
-1010 LLEIFQS
+1010 LLEIFLK
-1017 YLDKQQYV
+1017 YLNKQQYV

-1031 TQTANFLTKEVG
+1031 TQTTDFLTKEVG
-1043 KSKNDFGNAR
+1043 ERKNDFGNAR
-1053 FVRNLFEKAIT
+1053 FVRNFFEKVIT

-1069 LANIESCDKDML
+1069 LANIENCDKDML

-1090 KSIQRI
+1090 KSIERI

>member
-1 MGFRIRKSIKVAPG
+1 MGLRIRKSIKIAPG

-66 VEEKSQSTG
+66 AKEKLQSTG
-75 ENKKPKRNYS
+75 ENENPKRNYS

-90 LAFSGIVIVM
+90 LAISGIVIVM
-100 AIHSTCEWTALT
+100 AILSTCELSALT
-112 LSILVICVLYISFA
+112 LSILVICVLYILFA
-126 IITYLGNI
+126 SITYFSNT
-134 LKKNITTDTNHPKDV
+134 LKKNISTDTND
-149 PQTKEP
+149 TKNVSQPMEF
-155 TTTPI
+155 TTPPI
-160 NPKDVSQTKESTI
+160 NPKDVSQKMESTI
-173 TPINPKD
+173 
-180 VSQTMESNATPINP
+180 TPINP

-202 YPSLNLL
+202 YPSFDLL
-209 KKYEENYTC
+209 KEHEVNINH
-218 INEEEQRTN
+218 INEEEQRTS

-235 GNLGIQIKTI
+235 GNFGIQIKTI
-245 HASVGPAITLYEMQL
+245 HASVGPAITLYEIQL

-268 VKEFEDD
+268 VKEFEND

-300 IPNSYPDVVSIESV
+300 IPNSYPDVVSIKSV

-326 LPLAIGKNIDR
+326 LPLAIGKNIDG

-347 SHLLIAGSTV
+347 PHLLIAGSTV

-393 AYSRIANKFMAAI
+393 VYSRIANKFMAAI
-406 PDDETIVTNTKKAM
+406 SDDEAIVTNTKKAM

-439 AGACNIKEYNQMYIN
+439 AGAYNIKEYNQMYIN

-493 IAKKAS
+493 IAKKACT
-499 AVGIHMVI
+499 VGIHMVI
-507 TTHHPTKSI
+507 TTRRPSKSI

-559 IKNKELVRVQC
+559 INNNELVRVQC
-570 AFVDTAEIERVTE
+570 AFVNTAEIEIVNE
-583 YISLQPGPIEP
+583 YISQQPGPIEP
-594 WELPEPPIEKDDRL
+594 WELPEPSIERGDSL
-608 SNATMDENSF
+608 SNATMDENSL
-618 DPFFEKAAYAIVISQ
+618 DPLFEEAAYFIVNSQ
-633 NGSTALIQRRFA
+633 QGSTCMIQRRFC

-650 ASRLMDQLEATGI
+650 AGRLMDQLEKEGI
-663 VGEAQGSKPRE
+663 VGAAQGIKPRE
-674 VLVQNMG
+674 VHVKSID
-681 ELRLKLA
+681 ELNLKLA
-688 KLGRLSY
+688 KL
-695 TSIDNNGSDPF
+695 
-706 FEEAAY
+706 
-712 AIVIS
+712 
-717 QNGSTT
+717 
-723 LLQRRF
+723 
-729 AISYKRAFRLME
+729 
-741 QLETAGIVGEA
+741 
-752 QGSKPREVYV
+752 
-762 QSIGDLR
+762 
-769 LRLAKFVK
+769 AKYP
-777 HSHSTIRQTTPA
+777 HSTIHQTAPI
-789 NGLLSDK
+789 NELLSAQT
-796 ERTSG
+796 RTSEN
-801 SQRIEADLQK
+801 QIIEEDLQK
-811 NGFGNKSHGKE
+811 KGFCEKSQGKE
-822 ALPAS
+822 AVEVLNS
-827 NPLDA
+827 MDA
-832 LESLIGLASVKEEVV
+832 LNSLIGLASVKEEL
-847 SLVNF
+847 SSMVNF
-852 IKLNKKRAEQGLP
+852 IKLNRKRTEQGLP

-900 QKGQLIETDRSGLV
+900 KKGQLVETDRSGLV

-930 SALDGVLFIDE
+930 TALDGVLFIDE

-965 EDDRDRLIVILAGY
+965 EDNRDRLIVVLAGY

-1043 KSKNDFGNAR
+1043 KGKNDFGNAR

>member
-1 MGFRIRKSIKVAPG
+1 MGLRIRKSIKIAPG

-66 VEEKSQSTG
+66 AMEKLQSTG
-75 ENKKPKRNYS
+75 ENEKPKRNYS

-90 LAFSGIVIVM
+90 LAISGIVIVM
-100 AIHSTCEWTALT
+100 AIHSTCEWSALT
-112 LSILVICVLYISFA
+112 LSILIICMLYIFFA
-126 IITYLGNI
+126 IITYFCNI
-134 LKKNITTDTNHPKDV
+134 LKKNITTDTNH
-149 PQTKEP
+149 TK
-155 TTTPI
+155 
-160 NPKDVSQTKESTI
+160 N
-173 TPINPKD
+173 
-180 VSQTMESNATPINP
+180 VSQTMESTITPINP

-202 YPSLNLL
+202 YPSFNLL
-209 KKYEENYTC
+209 KEYEVNINH
-218 INEEEQRTN
+218 INEEEQRTH
-227 KNRIIEVL
+227 KLHIIKVL
-235 GNLGIQIKTI
+235 GNFGIQIKTI
-245 HASVGPAITLYEMQL
+245 HASVGPAITLYEIQL

-275 IALSLSAFGT
+275 IAISLSAFGT

-326 LPLAIGKNIDR
+326 LPLAIGKNIDG
-337 EVFMIDLSMA
+337 EVFMIDLSQA
-347 SHLLIAGSTV
+347 PHLLITGSTL
-357 QNDSLGLDAIIF
+357 QNDSLGLDTIIF

-393 AYSRIANKFMAAI
+393 VYSRIANKFMAAI
-406 PDDETIVTNTKKAM
+406 PDDEAIVTNTKKAM
-420 LTLNSICQVVNDRN
+420 LTLNSICQVVKDRN

-439 AGACNIKEYNQMYIN
+439 AGAYNIKEYNQMYIN

-483 GKEAEDLIVN
+483 GKEAEDLIVD
-493 IAKKAS
+493 IAKKACT
-499 AVGIHMVI
+499 VGIHMVI
-507 TTHHPTKSI
+507 TTRRPSKSI

-559 IKNKELVRVQC
+559 INNNELVRVQC
-570 AFVDTAEIERVTE
+570 AFVNTAEIEIVNE
-583 YISLQPGPIEP
+583 YISQQPGPIEP
-594 WELPEPPIEKDDRL
+594 WELPEPSTEKDDRL
-608 SNATMDENSF
+608 SNATMDENCL
-618 DPFFEKAAYAIVISQ
+618 DP
-633 NGSTALIQRRFA
+633 L
-645 IGYNR
+645 
-650 ASRLMDQLEATGI
+650 
-663 VGEAQGSKPRE
+663 
-674 VLVQNMG
+674 
-681 ELRLKLA
+681 
-688 KLGRLSY
+688 
-695 TSIDNNGSDPF
+695 

-712 AIVIS
+712 AIVNS
-717 QNGSTT
+717 QQGSTSII
-723 LLQRRF
+723 QRRF
-729 AISYKRAFRLME
+729 SIGYNRAGRLMDK
-741 QLETAGIVGEA
+741 LEAAGIVGEA

-762 QSIGDLR
+762 QSMGELR

-777 HSHSTIRQTTPA
+777 HSHSTIRQTTHA

-796 ERTSG
+796 ERTSE
-801 SQRIEADLQK
+801 SQRIEANLQK
-811 NGFGNKSHGKE
+811 NDFGNKSHGKE

-832 LESLIGLASVKEEVV
+832 LASLIGLASVKEEL
-847 SLVNF
+847 SSMVNF
-852 IKLNKKRAEQGLP
+852 IKLNKKRTEQGLP

-891 GIFKELGVL
+891 GVFKDLGVL
-900 QKGQLIETDRSGLV
+900 KKGQLIETDRSGLV

-965 EDDRDRLIVILAGY
+965 EDNRDSLIVILAGY
-979 GSEMKTFIES
+979 GPEMKTFIES

-1010 LLEIFQS
+1010 LLEIFLK
-1017 YLDKQQYV
+1017 YLSKQQYV

-1043 KSKNDFGNAR
+1043 KGKNDFGNAR

-1090 KSIQRI
+1090 KSIKRI

>member
-134 LKKNITTDTNHPKDV
+134 LKKNITTDTNHTKDV

-180 VSQTMESNATPINP
+180 VSQTMESTATPINP

-507 TTHHPTKSI
+507 TTHHPTESI

-530 FRMNLGSDSQIILGH
+530 YRMNLESDSQIILGH

-559 IKNKELVRVQC
+559 VKNNELVRVQC
-570 AFVDTAEIERVTE
+570 AFVDSAEIERVNE

-594 WELPEPPIEKDDRL
+594 LELPEPPIEKDDRL
-608 SNATMDENSF
+608 SNATMDENCF

-663 VGEAQGSKPRE
+663 VGDAQGSKPRE

-762 QSIGDLR
+762 QSIGELR

-811 NGFGNKSHGKE
+811 IVFGNKSHRKE

-832 LESLIGLASVKEEVV
+832 LESLIGLTSVKEEVV

-900 QKGQLIETDRSGLV
+900 RNGQLIETDRSGLV

-979 GSEMKTFIES
+979 GSEMKTFVES

-998 RYINFPDYTPNE
+998 RYINFPDYTPKE
-1010 LLEIFQS
+1010 LLEIFLK
-1017 YLDKQQYV
+1017 YLNKQQYV

-1031 TQTANFLTKEVG
+1031 TQTTDFLTKEVG
-1043 KSKNDFGNAR
+1043 EGKNDFGNAR
-1053 FVRNLFEKAIT
+1053 FVRNFFEKVIT

-1069 LANIESCDKDML
+1069 LANIENCDKDML

-1090 KSIQRI
+1090 KSIERI